1 MSGINRHR
9 CIGFGR
15 LSGLRSRSRPVVTD
29 HRLTTPTQREGAA
42 LRRPLSSR
50 NRANSAGHRVGNRLA
65 YALLALVTVEGVGVN
80 ALGDAGRGVAKY
92 FCHVARGEPAL
103 SHFRRRTRAG
113 IMRRSFRSVRQPCC
127 GDDQRPGAKADRR
140 SADAN
145 SGTEH
150 MADHALRDAGARARL
165 PPSQADL
172 SWHPT
177 HSAKHAPLNRR
188 GGVRGVPRRGAQR
201 QAAEE
206 PAVSPDAGEMTGE
219 DQRLIIT
226 ALKARI
232 EGRSSD
238 GPPASGMARA

>member
-15 LSGLRSRSRPVVTD
+15 PSGLRSRSRPVVTD

-150 MADHALRDAGARARL
+150 MLTMLFAMPGQERDSLRHRQTCRGT
-165 PPSQADL
+165 PP
-172 SWHPT
+172 T
-177 HSAKHAPLNRR
+177 
-188 GGVRGVPRRGAQR
+188 PRSMLRSIAEAVSGESR
-201 QAAEE
+201 AEE
-206 PAVSPDAGEMTGE
+206 RRDRRLRSLRCLRTPA
-219 DQRLIIT
+219 R
-226 ALKARI
+226 
-232 EGRSSD
+232 
-238 GPPASGMARA
+238 